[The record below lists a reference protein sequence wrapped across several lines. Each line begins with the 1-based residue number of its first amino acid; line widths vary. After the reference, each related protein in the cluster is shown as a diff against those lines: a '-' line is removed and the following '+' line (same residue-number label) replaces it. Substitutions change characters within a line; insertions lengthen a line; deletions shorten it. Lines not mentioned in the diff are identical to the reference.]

1 MRLRKLLLLPFL
13 VLCACLAAQ
22 YAQGATL
29 EEQIDVF
36 GVRLFSPT
44 DHKEINGVRAT
55 EEPCLKG
62 YERHFEAL
70 DIVIGYGFNK
80 KVRKITTLN
89 PKTMMFG
96 VRPGTPFEEG
106 KRKVVAGGLTE
117 LRPPYAFRADGVSL
131 TLLVNDKDEIFGLTV
146 EALD

>member
-1 MRLRKLLLLPFL
+1 M
-13 VLCACLAAQ
+13 
-22 YAQGATL
+22 

-36 GVRLFSPT
+36 GVKLFSST
-44 DHKEINGVRAT
+44 DYKAINGVRAT

-70 DIVIGYGFNK
+70 DIVVGYGFNK

-89 PKTMMFG
+89 PKTSMFG
-96 VRPGTPFEEG
+96 VRPGTPFVEG
-106 KRKVVAGGLTE
+106 RRKVVAAGLSE
-117 LRPPYAFRADGVSL
+117 LRPPYTFRADGVSL
-131 TLLVNDKDEIFGLTV
+131 TFLVNEKDEIFGLSV